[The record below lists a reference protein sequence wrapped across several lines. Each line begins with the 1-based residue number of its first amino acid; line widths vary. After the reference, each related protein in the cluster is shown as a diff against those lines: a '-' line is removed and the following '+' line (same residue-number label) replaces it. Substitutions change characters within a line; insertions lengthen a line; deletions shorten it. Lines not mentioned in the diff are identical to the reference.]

1 MKKIATWA
9 LAFVFALSFAL
20 PHGSAAAQSSA
31 MKFVV
36 DGVEVTSYEQPF
48 ISHDQVLIP
57 VEDLFK
63 EAGYKVSK
71 DKSGKVNVTNTH
83 LTVDFNAAASS
94 IKVNGKKADTEF
106 PLTLQNAGNYV
117 SGEFLATLEG
127 FEVEVSEDKK
137 TVNVTTNRVQDVPAF
152 LEKMLAADLKSY
164 SSKMILDQKMETS
177 SELGSIDMLMDIEMN
192 VIQDPIALYMLSK
205 MTINLEGEKTE
216 DVSETYFTKD
226 GFFQKTGDKWVKFDD
241 AMTEG
246 LLQASI
252 AQADPM
258 AQLELMKKFTKG
270 IHIFE
275 YEDIYVMTQTLT
287 NEEFGEMMEDAM
299 SLLTGMLSPGATEDS
314 IEVTVEGTEVTEA
327 TETVKTTEDTTVKV
341 EATEVEAVEEEVT
354 EETAEVVIEEELED
368 IFTDLAI
375 NIEEY
380 YVVTTI
386 DKKTLFPINT
396 SGTTHMT
403 MGVDEDTISIKQ
415 LITGTFSDYNA
426 VKEIKIP
433 ADVIKNAI
441 SMEEYIKQLEL
452 EFEKLEALKK

>member
-20 PHGSAAAQSSA
+20 PHGSAATKSTA

-48 ISHDQVLIP
+48 MSHDQVLIP

-94 IKVNGKKADTEF
+94 ILVNGKKADTEF

-137 TVNVTTNRVQDVPAF
+137 TVNVKTNRVDTAKF
-152 LEKMLAADLKSY
+152 LEKMVAADLKSY
-164 SSKMILDQKMETS
+164 SSKMTLDQKMEQS
-177 SELGSIDMLMDIEMN
+177 AELGSMDMLMDIEMN
-192 VIQDPIALYMLSK
+192 LIQDPIALYMLSK
-205 MTINLEGEKTE
+205 LNMTIEGEKME
-216 DVSETYFTKD
+216 EVSETYFTKD
-226 GFFQKTGDKWVKFDD
+226 GFFQKTGDKWIKFDD

-252 AQADPM
+252 AQADPL
-258 AQLELMKKFTKG
+258 AQLELTKKFTKG

-275 YEDIYVMTQTLT
+275 YEDIYVMSQTLT
-287 NEEFGEMMEDAM
+287 NEEFAEMMEDAM
-299 SLLTGMLSPGATEDS
+299 SLITGILPVDVTEDS
-314 IEVTVEGTEVTEA
+314 GEITTEA
-327 TETVKTTEDTTVKV
+327 EATVTSTKDTAKDTAVKEEEATTVDTVK
-341 EATEVEAVEEEVT
+341 EVVT
-354 EETAEVVIEEELED
+354 EETTETVIEEELEGTL
-368 IFTDLAI
+368 TDLAI

-386 DKKTLFPINT
+386 DKKTLFPIKT

-403 MGVDEDTISIKQ
+403 MGIDEDLISIKQ
-415 LITGTFSDYNA
+415 LITATFSDYNT

-441 SMEEYIKQLEL
+441 SMEEYIKQVEL
-452 EFEKLEALKK
+452 EFEKAEALKK

>member
-20 PHGSAAAQSSA
+20 PHGSAAAQASA
-31 MKFVV
+31 LKLVV

-48 ISHDQVLIP
+48 MSHDQVLIP

-71 DKSGKVNVTNTH
+71 DKSGTVNVTNTH

-117 SGEFLATLEG
+117 SGEFLATIEG
-127 FEVEVSEDKK
+127 FKVEVSEDKK

-152 LEKMLAADLKSY
+152 LEKMLSADLKSY
-164 SSKMILDQKMETS
+164 SSKMTLDQKMETS
-177 SELGSIDMLMDIEMN
+177 SELGSMDMLMDIDMN

-205 MTINLEGEKTE
+205 MTMNLEGEKTE

-252 AQADPM
+252 AQADPL

-299 SLLTGMLSPGATEDS
+299 SLLTGMLSPGATGDS
-314 IEVTVEGTEVTEA
+314 IEVTVEGTEVTE
-327 TETVKTTEDTTVKV
+327 TVKTTEETTVKV
-341 EATEVEAVEEEVT
+341 EATEVGKVT
-354 EETAEVVIEEELED
+354 
-368 IFTDLAI
+368 
-375 NIEEY
+375 
-380 YVVTTI
+380 
-386 DKKTLFPINT
+386 
-396 SGTTHMT
+396 
-403 MGVDEDTISIKQ
+403 
-415 LITGTFSDYNA
+415 
-426 VKEIKIP
+426 
-433 ADVIKNAI
+433 
-441 SMEEYIKQLEL
+441 
-452 EFEKLEALKK
+452 

>member
-1 MKKIATWA
+1 MKKIITWA

-20 PHGSAAAQSSA
+20 PHGSAAVKSSA

-48 ISHDQVLIP
+48 MSHGQVLIP

-83 LTVDFNAAASS
+83 LTVDFNAAARS
-94 IKVNGKKADTEF
+94 IEVNGKKANTEF

-117 SGEFLATLEG
+117 SGEFLATIEG
-127 FEVEVSEDKK
+127 FDVEVSEDKK
-137 TVNVTTNRVQDVPAF
+137 TVNVKTNRVQDVPAF
-152 LEKMLAADLKSY
+152 LEKMLTADLKSY
-164 SSKMILDQKMETS
+164 SSKMILDQKMESS
-177 SELGSIDMLMDIEMN
+177 SELGSMDMLMDIQMN

-205 MTINLEGEKTE
+205 MTMNLEDEKTV
-216 DVSETYFTKD
+216 DISETYFTKD
-226 GFFQKTGDKWVKFDD
+226 GYFQKTGDKWVKFDD

-252 AQADPM
+252 AQADPL

-275 YEDIYVMTQTLT
+275 YEDHYVMTQTLT
-287 NEEFGEMMEDAM
+287 NEEFGEMMEEAM
-299 SLLTGMLSPGATEDS
+299 SLLTGLLPVGSSEDS
-314 IEVTVEGTEVTEA
+314 IEVTVEGTEVTE
-327 TETVKTTEDTTVKV
+327 TVKTTEDTVVKV

-354 EETAEVVIEEELED
+354 KESAEEVTEGELEN
-368 IFTDLAI
+368 IFSDLAI

-386 DKKTLFPINT
+386 DKKTLFPIKT

-403 MGVDEDTISIKQ
+403 MGVDEDLITIKQ

-433 ADVIKNAI
+433 ADVIKNAM
-441 SMEEYIKQLEL
+441 SMEEYLKQVEL
-452 EFEKLEALKK
+452 EFKKAEALKK